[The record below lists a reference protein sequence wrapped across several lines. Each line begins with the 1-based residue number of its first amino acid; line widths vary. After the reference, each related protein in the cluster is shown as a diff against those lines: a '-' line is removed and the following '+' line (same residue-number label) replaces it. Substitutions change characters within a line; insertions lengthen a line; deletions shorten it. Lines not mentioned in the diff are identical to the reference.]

1 MQFLRRDHAGNDVDL
16 VADVKTDAG
25 LAQIVVRRRSWRQ
38 RVDLDHQISC
48 YRDPPGILLSHI
60 KRTTSLEVTIS
71 RMSLHSFFS
80 W

>member
-38 RVDLDHQISC
+38 RVDLT
-48 YRDPPGILLSHI
+48 P
-60 KRTTSLEVTIS
+60 
-71 RMSLHSFFS
+71 
-80 W
+80 